1 MSIEIGSATPW
12 SGQPKH
18 RRSRRA
24 EPISKRV
31 AKNGT
36 TTYEFRIDTGRRA
49 DGTRDRRRYTFRTL
63 AEARREYRRLSAE
76 IASGQF
82 VGRVDFT
89 VSEVCEQWLASR
101 RDIRA
106 NTRRNYRDALK
117 YVVRDLG
124 AMKMQAVRQHHVD
137 QWVSAMIDHGS
148 QAGKPLAPGTVRLAL
163 IMLKQVT
170 EYAARQGLIARDPAQ
185 YVEAPRQR
193 AAKVAP
199 TDVWTREQVQAFAA
213 TAAGHRLHA
222 VFLLAC
228 HGLRRSEVCGMRWA
242 DIDLEV
248 GTLSVEQSHVE
259 VDGHEHVVD
268 EPKTARSRR
277 TLPLPAD
284 MTAALRELKTRQKR
298 ECLAVGVGFDE
309 SSHVCAHEDGT
320 PVLPRTFTGWF
331 HRIRIEAGL
340 PRITLRNLRHSS
352 VSVMLHAGIPASTV
366 AAWHGHDVRMTT
378 AVYNRVYDEG
388 LTTAASAMF
397 GSAKAT
403 G

>member
-1 MSIEIGSATPW
+1 MSIETRSATTS
-12 SGQPKH
+12 SGQPKP
-18 RRSRRA
+18 RRPRRA

-36 TTYEFRIDTGRRA
+36 TTYEFRVDTGCRA
-49 DGTRDRRRYTFRTL
+49 DGNRDRRRYTFRTL
-63 AEARREYRRLSAE
+63 AEARRGYRRLSAE

-82 VGRVDFT
+82 VGRLDFT

-124 AMKMQAVRQHHVD
+124 AMKMQAVRQYHVD
-137 QWVSAMIDHGS
+137 HWVAAMIDHGS

-170 EYAARQGLIARDPAQ
+170 EYAARQGLVARDPAQ

-193 AAKVAP
+193 APKVAP

-213 TAAGHRLHA
+213 MATAHRLHA
-222 VFLLAC
+222 AFLLAC
-228 HGLRRSEVCGMRWA
+228 HGLRRSEVCGLRWA
-242 DIDLEV
+242 DINLEV
-248 GTLSVEQSHVE
+248 GTLSVEQSYVE

-268 EPKTARSRR
+268 EPKTARSQR
-277 TLPLPAD
+277 TLPLPVD
-284 MTAALRELKTRQKR
+284 VTAALRELKIRQKR
-298 ECLAVGVGFDE
+298 ERLALGVGFDE
-309 SSHVCAHEDGT
+309 TSHVCAHEDGT

-331 HRIRIEAGL
+331 HRIRIEAEL

-378 AVYNRVYDEG
+378 SVYNRVYDEG
-388 LTTAASAMF
+388 LTAAASAMF
-397 GSAKAT
+397 GPAKAT

>member
-1 MSIEIGSATPW
+1 VSIEIGSATP
-12 SGQPKH
+12 SSAQPKP

-49 DGTRDRRRYTFRTL
+49 DDARDRRRYTFRTL

-89 VSEVCEQWLASR
+89 VSEVCQQWLASR

-148 QAGKPLAPGTVRLAL
+148 RAGKPLAPGTVRLAL

-170 EYAARQGLIARDPAQ
+170 EYAARQGLVARDPAQ

-199 TDVWTREQVQAFAA
+199 TDVWTREQVHLFAV
-213 TAAGHRLHA
+213 TAAGHRLYA

-228 HGLRRSEVCGMRWA
+228 HGLRRSEVCGLRWA
-242 DIDLEV
+242 DIDLAA
-248 GTLSVEQSHVE
+248 GTLSVEQSYVE
-259 VDGHEHVVD
+259 VDGREHAVD

-284 MTAALRELKTRQKR
+284 VTAALRELKTSQKR
-298 ECLAVGVGFDE
+298 ERLAVGVAFDE

-320 PVLPRTFTGWF
+320 PVAPRTFTG
-331 HRIRIEAGL
+331 
-340 PRITLRNLRHSS
+340 
-352 VSVMLHAGIPASTV
+352 
-366 AAWHGHDVRMTT
+366 
-378 AVYNRVYDEG
+378 
-388 LTTAASAMF
+388 
-397 GSAKAT
+397 
-403 G
+403 